1 MQHSIHYTAATQ
13 LTNKVQQ
20 LDVAKNVFTFSIVTP
35 THLHFPLGGHG
46 KYFRKGPYD
55 LHFKCKDIQT
65 HLRTVIT
72 VYRHTG
78 IPAYL

>member
-35 THLHFPLGGHG
+35 RHLHFPLGVMENILG
-46 KYFRKGPYD
+46 KVPMSCILNVKTYK
-55 LHFKCKDIQT
+55 
-65 HLRTVIT
+65 
-72 VYRHTG
+72 HTCV
-78 IPAYL
+78 LL